1 MKPARNL
8 WPIGIIV
15 VCALF
20 VAGTATLIVVAC
32 SQHTDL
38 VTPDYYEQ
46 ELRFQG
52 HIDRVQRTRS
62 SAPQAS
68 VAYNAAA
75 QSITVSLPPAQ
86 VRPPVTG
93 RIELYRPSAAGLDRA
108 INLEPDARG
117 IQRLDASGLAPGLWK
132 VRVSWTAAEQTYYLE
147 QKVVVGPR
155 PSWPEH
161 SASR

>member
-1 MKPARNL
+1 MKPARNP

-32 SQHTDL
+32 SQNTDL
-38 VTPDYYEQ
+38 VSPDYYEQ

-52 HIDRVQRTRS
+52 QIDRIQRTRS

-68 VAYNAAA
+68 VAYDAAA
-75 QSITVSLPPAQ
+75 HSITVSLPPSQARGN
-86 VRPPVTG
+86 VRGSV
-93 RIELYRPSAAGLDRA
+93 ELYRPSAANMDRTLP
-108 INLEPDARG
+108 LEPDAKG
-117 IQRLDASGLAPGLWK
+117 VQRIDTTSLAPGLWK

-147 QKVVVGPR
+147 QKVIVAPK
-155 PSWPEH
+155 PS
-161 SASR
+161 

>member
-32 SQHTDL
+32 SQNTDL
-38 VTPDYYEQ
+38 VSPDYYEQ

-52 HIDRVQRTRS
+52 QIDRIQRTRS
-62 SAPQAS
+62 SAAQAS
-68 VAYNAAA
+68 VAYDAAA
-75 QSITVSLPPAQ
+75 QSITVSLPPNQ

-108 INLEPDARG
+108 VNLEPDACG
-117 IQRLDASGLAPGLWK
+117 IQRLDATSLAPGLWK
-132 VRVSWTAAEQTYYLE
+132 VRVSWTAEKESYYLE
-147 QKVVVGPR
+147 QKVVVASK
-155 PSWPEH
+155 PS
-161 SASR
+161 